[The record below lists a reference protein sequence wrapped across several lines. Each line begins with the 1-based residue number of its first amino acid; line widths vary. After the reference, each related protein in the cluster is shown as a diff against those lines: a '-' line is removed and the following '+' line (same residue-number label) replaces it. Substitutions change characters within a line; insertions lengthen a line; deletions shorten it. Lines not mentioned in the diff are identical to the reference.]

1 MKSNDFYRLRLEQF
15 DKERRIFKEYVDII
29 SPTCNEL
36 HNLSWENKKLENRS
50 DEINEELIKYDNE
63 ISKLIKQKESIKA
76 EINSMEIAKTARY
89 EQINRLSK
97 FKTAVTHDTTYLIH
111 EKFPTKQHQGK
122 QQQQQQQQQQQRR
135 KDNVNHN
142 HNHDLIHNKE
152 NYYNVTNQLV
162 KPTKN
167 GELLQLEKNLTY
179 ETSKV
184 TSFQNEVIDSINDV
198 IEKRYQY
205 RLQRRYQS
213 KYDIMPAKEKH
224 QRVIDTEFQTFLA
237 VSELLRMRL
246 DIMIAQREKVDEV
259 ERLEHEKNYFIT
271 KEENTKAQVKDR

>member
-1 MKSNDFYRLRLEQF
+1 MKSNDFYRLRLEHF

-29 SPTCNEL
+29 SPTSNEL

-50 DEINEELIKYDNE
+50 DEINEEILRYDNE
-63 ISKLIKQKESIKA
+63 ISKLTKQKDSIKA
-76 EINSMEIAKTARY
+76 EIQSMEIAKTARY
-89 EQINRLSK
+89 EQISRLSK
-97 FKTAVTHDTTYLIH
+97 FKAPVSHDTTYLVD
-111 EKFPTKQHQGK
+111 EKFPNKLDQGR
-122 QQQQQQQQQQQRR
+122 QQQQNSKHHHHHQ
-135 KDNVNHN
+135 
-142 HNHDLIHNKE
+142 HNKE
-152 NYYNVTNQLV
+152 NYYNVNNQLV

-167 GELLQLEKNLTY
+167 GELLQLEKNLIF

-184 TSFQNEVIDSINDV
+184 KAFQNDLIDTINDI

-205 RLQRRYQS
+205 RLQRKYQS
-213 KYDIMPAKEKH
+213 TYDILPAKEKL

-259 ERLEHEKNYFIT
+259 EKLEHEKNYFIK
-271 KEENTKAQVKDR
+271 KEENTKTQVTINR

>member
-1 MKSNDFYRLRLEQF
+1 MKSHDFYRLRLDHF

-29 SPTCNEL
+29 SPTSNEL

-50 DEINEELIKYDNE
+50 DEINEEILRYDNE
-63 ISKLIKQKESIKA
+63 ISKLTKQKDSIKA
-76 EINSMEIAKTARY
+76 EIQSMEIAKTARY
-89 EQINRLSK
+89 EQISRLSK
-97 FKTAVTHDTTYLIH
+97 FKAAVSHDTTYLVD
-111 EKFPTKQHQGK
+111 EKFPTKLDQGK
-122 QQQQQQQQQQQRR
+122 QSS
-135 KDNVNHN
+135 KH
-142 HNHDLIHNKE
+142 HHACMIHNKE
-152 NYYNVTNQLV
+152 NYYNVTNQFV

-167 GELLQLEKNLTY
+167 GELLQLEKNLTF

-184 TSFQNEVIDSINDV
+184 KAFQNDLIDTINDI

-213 KYDIMPAKEKH
+213 KYDILPAKEKL
-224 QRVIDTEFQTFLA
+224 QRVIDTELQTFLA

-259 ERLEHEKNYFIT
+259 EKLEHEKNYFIK
-271 KEENTKAQVKDR
+271 KEENTKTQVRD